1 MRVRPTLLALLL
13 LGLCL
18 PALAPAGA
26 GAATGRSP
34 TTQPRA
40 AGPLGGTLTG
50 ATRRP
55 FNGARSDALEG
66 STTPTLVPD
75 SEEPPAGRHLSSDR
89 ALEIAERLP
98 RMKRLRREY
107 PGAYPGAYLDGP
119 GRWQV
124 SFFSRAKQQVGQVI
138 IADATGKVVEQWTG
152 FQVAWGMA
160 RGYPGAFGR
169 HADALYV
176 WLPLC
181 LLFLL
186 PFVDWRRPFALLHL
200 DLLVLLSFSIS
211 LAFFNHAHI
220 YASVPLVYPPLLYL
234 LVRMLMIARP
244 RLRAA
249 RAGPHAPTDARDGS
263 DPDQPPLAALGRA
276 QARTAWVAPE
286 AAWAPPEAASAPGSG
301 LADTPHS
308 AAAARDD
315 GGWHHP
321 DGSWPRDRGSAQQ
334 PPLRV
339 FVPISWL
346 AMGVVFLLA
355 FRIGLNVIDSN
366 AIDVGYAGVIGAQRI
381 AAGERLYGDFPSENE
396 HGDTYGPFN
405 YEAYV
410 PFEQVLGWSG
420 QWDELPAAHGA
431 AIAFDVLV
439 VALLFLLGRRV
450 RGPDLGIV
458 LAYAW
463 LAYPFTLFTMNS
475 NSNDALVALM
485 ILAALLATR
494 RNAVRGAL
502 SALGGLTKFAP
513 LALAPLFATEGM
525 RGPDGRISWRR
536 AAALASFLAA
546 FVAAGLLAFVP
557 VLLHDSLHTFYER
570 TIVYQLDRG
579 APFSVWGLYGG
590 LSWLQH
596 AVEAGVVVLAIALAL
611 LPRRVDLAGLAA
623 SCAAVMIAVEVGLEY
638 WFYLYIVWF
647 FPLVLLALFARS
659 ERSAAGR
666 GMRICSIE
674 SARNGAVQR
683 ISAPISQGSSSD
695 VWNRTGMRV
704 SRDSIT

>member
-1 MRVRPTLLALLL
+1 MRVRPTLLSLLL

-18 PALAPAGA
+18 LALAPASA
-26 GAATGRSP
+26 GAATSHS
-34 TTQPRA
+34 
-40 AGPLGGTLTG
+40 LTG
-50 ATRRP
+50 TSAPLRHYGEQLSIP
-55 FNGARSDALEG
+55 AGEG
-66 STTPTLVPD
+66 SNTPTLVPD
-75 SEEPPAGRHLSSDR
+75 SEKPPAGRHLSADQ
-89 ALEIAERLP
+89 AIEIAERLP
-98 RMKRLRREY
+98 KMKHLRHEY

-124 SFFSRAKQQVGQVI
+124 SFFSRAKEQIGQVI
-138 IADATGKVVEQWTG
+138 IDDATGKVLEQWTG
-152 FQVAWGMA
+152 FQVAWTMA
-160 RGYPGAFGR
+160 RGYSGAFGR

-186 PFVDWRRPFALLHL
+186 PFFDWRRPFSLIHL

-211 LAFFNHAHI
+211 LAFFNHGHI
-220 YASVPLVYPPLLYL
+220 FASVPLVYPPLLYL
-234 LVRMLMIARP
+234 LTRMLLIARP

-249 RAGPHAPTDARDGS
+249 RAGPPAPAG
-263 DPDQPPLAALGRA
+263 AAGD
-276 QARTAWVAPE
+276 
-286 AAWAPPEAASAPGSG
+286 SAPGDGQRAVDGDREPAVDGDGERSFDDSG
-301 LADTPHS
+301 PA
-308 AAAARDD
+308 
-315 GGWHHP
+315 GI
-321 DGSWPRDRGSAQQ
+321 DGSGQPAVEGEEPAPGGGEQRAFKGAGQSA
-334 PPLRV
+334 PLRL
-339 FVPISWL
+339 FVPVSWL
-346 AMGVVFLLA
+346 VVGIVFLLA

-366 AIDVGYAGVIGAQRI
+366 VIDVGYAGVIGAQRI
-381 AAGERLYGDFPSENE
+381 TAGERLYGSFPSDNE

-420 QWDELPAAHGA
+420 QWDDLPAAHGA

-463 LAYPFTLFTMNS
+463 LAFPFTLFTLNS
-475 NSNDALVALM
+475 NSNDALVALL

-502 SALGGLTKFAP
+502 TALAGLTKFAP
-513 LALAPLFATEGM
+513 LALAPLLGTEGM
-525 RGPDGRISWRR
+525 RGPDGRIAWRR
-536 AAALASFLAA
+536 GAALASFLAA
-546 FVAAGLLAFVP
+546 FVVAGLLAFVP
-557 VLLHDSLHTFYER
+557 ALLHDSLHTFYER
-570 TIVYQLDRG
+570 TIVYQVDRG

-590 LSWLQH
+590 LSWLQDI
-596 AVEAGVVVLAIALAL
+596 VVGGAILLALALAL
-611 LPRRVDLAGLAA
+611 LPRRADLVGLAA
-623 SCAAVMIAVEVGLEY
+623 ACAAVLIAVQLGLEY

-647 FPLVLLALFARS
+647 LPLVLLALFARS

-666 GMRICSIE
+666 GMRIWSIE
-674 SARNGAVQR
+674 SARNGAVER
-683 ISAPISQGSSSD
+683 ISTPISQGSSSE